1 MKKATLILDDGT
13 RFEGESFGYDGNV
26 AGEVVFNTA
35 MTGYPESLTDPSYAG
50 QLMTLTYPLVGNYGV
65 PSTEEGADGIAP
77 FMESDRIYASG
88 LIVGDYSE
96 QFSHWN
102 ARESLSE
109 WLRREK
115 VSAITGI
122 DTRHLTQVLRE
133 HGVMMGRIM
142 VEGVAGQPAE
152 IDYNSVN
159 YVDLVSVSEPR
170 VYGGGEGRKRVVLVD
185 CGAKNNIIRCLLRRG
200 VEVVRVPW
208 DYDFNTL
215 EFDGLFISNG
225 PGNPDECQAA
235 VDNIRKFI
243 SDPEEKR
250 PLMGICMGNQL
261 LAKAAG
267 ASVYKLKY
275 GHRSHNQPVRMEGTD
290 RCFITSQNHGFAVDP
305 SSLGEGWKP
314 YFTNMNDG
322 SNEGIRH
329 ESKPWF
335 SSQFHPRSHNQPV
348 RMEGTDRCFITSQN
362 HGFAVD
368 PSSLGEGW
376 KPYFT
381 NMNDGSNEGIRHE
394 SKPWFSSQFHPEA
407 SGGPVDTEFLFDD
420 FINLL

>member
-1 MKKATLILDDGT
+1 MKKATLVLDDGT

-35 MTGYPESLTDPSYAG
+35 MTGYIESLTDPSYAG

-65 PSTEEGADGIAP
+65 PSDETGPDGIET

-88 LIVGDYSE
+88 IIVGDYSE
-96 QFSHWN
+96 EFSHWN

-115 VSAITGI
+115 VPGITGI
-122 DTRHLTQVLRE
+122 DTRYLTQVIRE
-133 HGVMMGRIM
+133 HGVMMGRIL
-142 VEGVAGQPAE
+142 VEGATGMPE
-152 IDYNSVN
+152 EKDYNSIN
-159 YVDLVSVSEPR
+159 YVDLVSTPEVR
-170 VYGGGEGRKRVVLVD
+170 TYGGGQGRKRVVLVD
-185 CGAKNNIIRCLLRRG
+185 CGAKNNIIRCLLNRG
-200 VEVVRVPW
+200 VEVIRVPW
-208 DYDFNTL
+208 DHDFNDMQ
-215 EFDGLFISNG
+215 FDGLFISNG
-225 PGNPDECQAA
+225 PGNPEQCQAA
-235 VDNIRKFI
+235 VDNIRRFI
-243 SDPEEKR
+243 SNPDEKR

-261 LAKAAG
+261 LGKAAG
-267 ASVYKLKY
+267 ASIHKLKY

-290 RCFITSQNHGFAVDP
+290 RCFITSQNHGFVIDP
-305 SSLGEGWKP
+305 STLEEGWVP

-329 ESKPWF
+329 
-335 SSQFHPRSHNQPV
+335 V
-348 RMEGTDRCFITSQN
+348 
-362 HGFAVD
+362 
-368 PSSLGEGW
+368 
-376 KPYFT
+376 
-381 NMNDGSNEGIRHE
+381 